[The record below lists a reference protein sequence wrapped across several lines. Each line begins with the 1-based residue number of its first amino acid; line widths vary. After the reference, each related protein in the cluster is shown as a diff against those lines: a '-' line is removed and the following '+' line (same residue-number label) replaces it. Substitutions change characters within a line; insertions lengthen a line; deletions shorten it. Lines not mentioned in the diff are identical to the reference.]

1 MRKRLCIGKNYADR
15 EGNPCPGLWLPVETP
30 VFYPKQGSKKA
41 LVALCRTHSDR
52 NIGWQEDDLLS
63 QGVIEK
69 QHQRGVGQL
78 IFLTYIKYSQAV
90 KKSKPVGTNLFSV
103 QKHAARCTTSNRT
116 YDCLRRCAKKTGH
129 TFSPEFT

>member
-1 MRKRLCIGKNYADR
+1 MRTEKAIPAQVFGSRLK
-15 EGNPCPGLWLPVETP
+15 PLS
-30 VFYPKQGSKKA
+30 GSLNKVKKT
-41 LVALCRTHSDR
+41 LVALCRTPGDR

-78 IFLTYIKYSQAV
+78 LFLTYIKYSQAV

-103 QKHAARCTTSNRT
+103 RKHAARCTTSNRT
-116 YDCLRRCAKKTGH
+116 YDCLRRCAKKNRSH
-129 TFSPEFT
+129 FLP